1 MNYEIL
7 VKINKIFQIYFDDE
21 SLEVSAG
28 TTANDIEEWD
38 SLAQIGLVLSME
50 KEFNLRFVPADIE
63 RLKNI
68 GEMVVLIETKSS

>member
-1 MNYEIL
+1 M
-7 VKINKIFQIYFDDE
+7 
-21 SLEVSAG
+21 SAE
-28 TTANDIEEWD
+28 TTARDIEEWD

-68 GEMVVLIETKSS
+68 GEMVELIETKSS

>member
-7 VKINKIFQIYFDDE
+7 VRINKIFQIYFDDE
-21 SLEVSAG
+21 SLEVCAE

-68 GEMVVLIETKSS
+68 GEMVALIETKSS

>member
-7 VKINKIFQIYFDDE
+7 DRINKIFQIYFDEE
-21 SLEVSAG
+21 SLEVSAE
-28 TTANDIEEWD
+28 TTAHDIEEWD

-68 GEMVVLIETKSS
+68 GEMVALIETKSS

>member
-7 VKINKIFQIYFDDE
+7 DRINKIFQIYFDEE
-21 SLEVSAG
+21 SLEVSAE
-28 TTANDIEEWD
+28 TTARDIEEWD

-68 GEMVVLIETKSS
+68 GEMVELIETKSS

>member
-7 VKINKIFQIYFDDE
+7 DRINEIFQIYFDDE
-21 SLEVSAG
+21 SLEVIAE

-68 GEMVVLIETKSS
+68 GEMVALIETKSS

>member
-7 VKINKIFQIYFDDE
+7 DRIKKIFQIYFDEE
-21 SLEVSAG
+21 SLEVRAE
-28 TTANDIEEWD
+28 TTAHDIEEWD
-38 SLAQIGLVLSME
+38 SLAQSGLVLSME

-68 GEMVVLIETKSS
+68 GEMVELIETKSS

>member
-7 VKINKIFQIYFDDE
+7 DRINKIFKIYFDDE
-21 SLEVSAG
+21 SLKVSAE
-28 TTANDIEEWD
+28 TTAHDIEEWD

-50 KEFNLRFVPADIE
+50 KEFNLRFMPADIE

-68 GEMVVLIETKSS
+68 GGMVALIETKSS